1 MYRKHFI
8 VIALLLLGSVWLFAQ
23 GASKLSQRLSMKEET
38 HINEAMQIMEHFS
51 LQENGRKMLNLSKYN
66 GSINI
71 PISNL
76 EWRRALEL
84 ILMKNNLKL
93 EEGVGYYAIRD
104 ADYSSGAGTLLPGQG
119 DLTAEQQEAEAKQV
133 RIKAVAMLADRSYLK
148 NLGVDWST
156 VFNGK
161 VSVNTGFA
169 GASQLASP
177 FTLSGSGT
185 TEIGKYSV
193 DISTLIRTIESDQK
207 GSILAEPSILVTS
220 GKTGNIQVGQDISIK
235 TADEAGNTKDSFYAT
250 GIIMNVTPTIVK
262 LDGEELIMM
271 KLSIERS
278 SGQPSAISMV
288 ITKSTSTTELILYDK
303 EETVI
308 AGLFDTDETKVR
320 SGVPIL
326 KDLPWWVFGLRYLTG
341 YDSYEKRER
350 ELIIT
355 IRAEIMDSALERLRR
370 AQNQEL
376 EIINLPEF

>member
-1 MYRKHFI
+1 MHKTHFI
-8 VIALLLLGSVWLFAQ
+8 ICLILMLLASLIYAQ
-23 GASKLSQRLSMKEET
+23 EKPAKVSRISMKEDT

-76 EWRRALEL
+76 EWRRALDL
-84 ILMKNNLKL
+84 ILMQNDLKL
-93 EEGVGYYAIRD
+93 EEGVGYYAVRD
-104 ADYSSGAGTLLPGQG
+104 ADYGVSSPGTPGH
-119 DLTAEQQEAEAKQV
+119 TEPSEEQKNAEAKQV

-148 NLGVDWST
+148 NLGVDWSS
-156 VFNGK
+156 VFNGQ
-161 VSVNTGFA
+161 VTVNAGFA
-169 GASQLASP
+169 GGSQLVSP
-177 FTLSGSGT
+177 FTLSGSGSAD
-185 TEIGKYSV
+185 IGKYTV
-193 DISTLIRTIESDQK
+193 DINTLIRTIESNQK

-250 GIIMNVTPTIVK
+250 GIIMNVTPTIVMV
-262 LDGEELIMM
+262 DGEELIMM

-278 SGQPSAISMV
+278 SGQPSAISTV
-288 ITKSTSTTELILYDK
+288 ITKSTSSTELILYNR
-303 EETVI
+303 EEAVI

-355 IRAEIMDSALERLRR
+355 IHAEILDSALDRLRKIQKE
-370 AQNQEL
+370 AQEVHIQ
-376 EIINLPEF
+376 PE